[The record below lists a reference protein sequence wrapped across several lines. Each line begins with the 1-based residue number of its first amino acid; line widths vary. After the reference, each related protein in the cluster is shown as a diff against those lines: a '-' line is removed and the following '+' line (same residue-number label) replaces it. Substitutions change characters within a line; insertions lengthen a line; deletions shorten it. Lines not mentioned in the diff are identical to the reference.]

1 MTCAHVL
8 VAEAVKQADSGV
20 KLATVQRFQQQNP
33 VLHLVIEKV
42 QCSVLIVA
50 GQLLNITPHLQRSSL
65 PQHSVGLCRR
75 PGVGCKKFPSE
86 YPKL

>member
-8 VAEAVKQADSGV
+8 VAEAVKQADSEV

-42 QCSVLIVA
+42 KCSFLIVA